1 MRRLYDFRCEDN
13 HTMESFISDS
23 VTEQPCKTCS
33 KLAQRIISPVRAML
47 DPISGDFPDATRKW
61 AKNRQQQIALERK
74 RENS

>member
-1 MRRLYDFRCEDN
+1 VRMLYDFRCEDN
-13 HTMESFISDS
+13 HTTESYVSGT

-33 KLAQRIISPVRAML
+33 KPAQRIISPVRAML

-61 AKNRQQQIALERK
+61 AKDRQKKIALERK